1 MWKPWTEIDWE
12 APRPD
17 NNDVGTSHRRIRFT
31 PATVNAPAALRLVD
45 TFRSILTNGGAH
57 IAAFTVDDVDDTA
70 HWFFSRNRFGEYG
83 FIEQLLK
90 SDALATALPEVLPID
105 EYPMDAKFEESS
117 ALLLDGQLAGA
128 LVWGGPYGKFDGSEA
143 EAKRVGV
150 EVCVELIGDRYE
162 DFRIDRSHG
171 EWSEWFQ
178 AVAWDGTWL
187 ITDKRNQRVTLLC
200 ITDTD

>member
-1 MWKPWTEIDWE
+1 MWKPWTEVDWE
-12 APRPD
+12 APRPTLD
-17 NNDVGTSHRRIRFT
+17 DVLTSHRRIRFT
-31 PATVNAPAALRLVD
+31 RATVNSPGALRLVD

-70 HWFFSRNRFGEYG
+70 HWFLSRNRFGEYG
-83 FIEQLLK
+83 FIKQLLT
-90 SDALATALPEVLPID
+90 SDALTSALPDLVPID
-105 EYPMDAKFEESS
+105 ANPMDANFEESS

-150 EVCVELIGDRYE
+150 EVCSELIGDRYE
-162 DFRIDRSHG
+162 DFRVDRSHG
-171 EWSEWFQ
+171 SWADWFH
-178 AVAWDGTWL
+178 AVAWDCTWV
-187 ITDKRNQRVTLLC
+187 ITDKRNERVTLLC